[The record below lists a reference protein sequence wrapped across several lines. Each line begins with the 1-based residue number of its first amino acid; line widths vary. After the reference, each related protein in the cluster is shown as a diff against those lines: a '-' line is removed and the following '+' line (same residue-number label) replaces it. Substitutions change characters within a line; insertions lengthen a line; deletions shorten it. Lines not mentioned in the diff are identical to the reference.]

1 MPSLSDLVFCLQKIK
16 APLFSDC
23 CFKTYFKV
31 NKIKVLGVN
40 NFEPHRLLASHHKT
54 VITRQSLKSFSAGI
68 FSKTFYLSLNRLSQN
83 AALVMPPSLTLS
95 YRLKI
100 CSGLTPSM
108 PTYAW
113 DPTLMNLISDLGG
126 YINGFTFNR
135 KNSAYYGLY

>member
-40 NFEPHRLLASHHKT
+40 NFEPHRLSASHHKT
-54 VITRQSLKSFSAGI
+54 VAQVILRWDI
-68 FSKTFYLSLNRLSQN
+68 RKTFYLSLNRLSQN